1 MKGQKVGKAG
11 RPRRSDAQGMATR
24 IWARWLLEHTGLTA
38 SEMAELAGASTGSK
52 SAGDRRN
59 MWYRWQSGA
68 ITPSVVS
75 LKNLERQ
82 LEATGKL
89 PIIPFLLPNTKDGK
103 CPSLQDVLR
112 FGPYG
117 CWWVCGMV
125 APSPNVGSAAYYLLE
140 NIVCAGK
147 GEEDRLNAMF
157 FVSALCENL
166 AGYST
171 ILTYLGMMMESFVT
185 NKHGCFTEVFDAKGS
200 IAFLSPT
207 TVQDSWWQFS
217 VLLAVG
223 FYGAYEIEWRVQSI
237 IIGATAG
244 TGLDEYEHLA
254 RNFPW
259 IDSGV
264 GVAGS
269 IPSAIISGHFSLNLK
284 DDKQMFL
291 SSSGCRSIQF
301 GAPSPEKYRIGHSL
315 DDLDLDF
322 GSS

>member
-1 MKGQKVGKAG
+1 
-11 RPRRSDAQGMATR
+11 
-24 IWARWLLEHTGLTA
+24 
-38 SEMAELAGASTGSK
+38 
-52 SAGDRRN
+52 

-103 CPSLQDVLR
+103 HPSLQDVLH

-117 CWWVCGMV
+117 CWWVSGMV
-125 APSPNVGSAAYYLLE
+125 APSPNVSSAVYYLLE

-147 GEEDRLNAMF
+147 GEEDRLNAAF

-166 AGYST
+166 AGYSS
-171 ILTYLGMMMESFVT
+171 ILTYLGSVMMMGEFIA
-185 NKHGCFTEVFDAKGS
+185 NKIGCCFTSVLDAKGN
-200 IAFLSPT
+200 IAFLSPA

-217 VLLAVG
+217 VLRAVG
-223 FYGAYEIEWRVQSI
+223 FYGAFEIEWRVQSKI
-237 IIGATAG
+237 IDATAG
-244 TGLDEYEHLA
+244 LDESEHLTK
-254 RNFPW
+254 NFPW

-269 IPSAIISGHFSLNLK
+269 IASAIISQHFSLDLK
-284 DDKQMFL
+284 DDKQEFL
-291 SSSGCRSIQF
+291 LGSGCRGIQF
-301 GAPSPEKYRIGHSL
+301 GVPSPEKYRIGHSL
-315 DDLDLDF
+315 DDLDVA
-322 GSS
+322 